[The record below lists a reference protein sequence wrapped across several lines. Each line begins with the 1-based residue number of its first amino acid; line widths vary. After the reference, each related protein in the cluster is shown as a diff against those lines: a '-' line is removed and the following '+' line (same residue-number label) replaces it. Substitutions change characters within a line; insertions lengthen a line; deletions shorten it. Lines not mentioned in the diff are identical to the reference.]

1 LVEKG
6 KNLSGYVKTWR
17 KYLESRKTNLVISR
31 RFNISALN
39 TAAMAFYGDSILSPC
54 KMFWAIQGVSDNE
67 ARILALWFNSTIN
80 IAQILSRRAE
90 TEGAFMGLD
99 QYILQEFLVLDPK
112 SLMPQQKEHLL
123 NVFDENAKVKL
134 PSVLEQL
141 KTKNSVRKVID
152 LAILEVLGIKG
163 DREELLDSTYAS
175 ITKTIKT
182 LATLVKE
189 GQTDG
194 T

>member
-1 LVEKG
+1 MV
-6 KNLSGYVKTWR
+6 V
-17 KYLESRKTNLVISR
+17 SR

-99 QYILQEFLVLDPK
+99 QYNIYYKNFLFLI
-112 SLMPQQKEHLL
+112 Q
-123 NVFDENAKVKL
+123 N
-134 PSVLEQL
+134 
-141 KTKNSVRKVID
+141 R
-152 LAILEVLGIKG
+152 
-163 DREELLDSTYAS
+163 
-175 ITKTIKT
+175 
-182 LATLVKE
+182 
-189 GQTDG
+189 
-194 T
+194 